1 MPAYVI
7 GRLLFLPPLLLA
19 VSFIVFILIRSVPGD
34 PAIAIAGEKAPRE
47 VLERI
52 RIERG
57 FDRPLLTQYA
67 IYVGRLVRGDMGVSY
82 KRTGQTVA
90 SEIGRRLPPTIE
102 LTLAAM
108 TLALAG
114 GLLLGVVSAVYKSTW
129 IDYLAMLLALAGV
142 SVPIFW
148 LGLLLLIALGGVFA
162 GGGNL
167 SLEYTLDP
175 VTGFLFVDTL
185 LAGRIDMFVDALR
198 HLALPALALGTI
210 PMAMTAR
217 ITRAS
222 MLEVLTSDFIRTAQA
237 KGLPRRLVLL
247 RHGLRN
253 AMIPIL
259 TLAGLEFGYLLGGAV
274 LTETVFDWPGMG
286 TYILRAVR
294 DSEYDSIG
302 GAILVLAT
310 IFVLVNLVVD
320 IFYTFL
326 DPRVRY
332 GSQEN

>member
-1 MPAYVI
+1 
-7 GRLLFLPPLLLA
+7 
-19 VSFIVFILIRSVPGD
+19 
-34 PAIAIAGEKAPRE
+34 
-47 VLERI
+47 
-52 RIERG
+52 
-57 FDRPLLTQYA
+57 
-67 IYVGRLVRGDMGVSY
+67 
-82 KRTGQTVA
+82 
-90 SEIGRRLPPTIE
+90 
-102 LTLAAM
+102 M

-114 GLLLGVVSAVYKSTW
+114 GLLFGVVSAVYKSTW
-129 IDYLAMLLALAGV
+129 IDYVAMLIALIGV

-148 LGLLLLIALGGVFA
+148 LGLLLLIALGSVFA

-175 VTGFLFVDTL
+175 FTGFLLIDTL
-185 LAGRIDMFVDALR
+185 LARRPEMFVDALR
-198 HLALPALALGTI
+198 HLVLPAMALATI

-222 MLEVLTSDFIRTAQA
+222 MLEVLNSDFVRTARA
-237 KGLPRRLVLL
+237 KGLDSHVVVI

-253 AMIPIL
+253 ALIPIL

-294 DSEYDSIG
+294 DTEYDSIG

-310 IFVLVNLVVD
+310 IFVLVNLAVD
-320 IFYTFL
+320 ILYTFL
-326 DPRVRY
+326 DPRIRY
-332 GSQEN
+332 GSAKT